1 MVDQDC
7 LTQGGVYLAK
17 LDPSKAREVG
27 KIRPVVVL
35 TTQRILSQHPP
46 IVFICPLS
54 SRSYSEFEGLHVTLP
69 PRDGLK
75 VVSFAL
81 PEHCRAI
88 TTTRLLF
95 PRLAQ
100 LNSEETKA
108 ILHRLY
114 CMTAV

>member
-1 MVDQDC
+1 MVEQEC
-7 LTQGGVYLAK
+7 LTQGGVYLAR
-17 LDPSKAREVG
+17 LDPTKAKEIG

-35 TTQRILSQHPP
+35 TTQRILAHHPP
-46 IVFICPLS
+46 IVFVCPLS
-54 SRSYSEFEGLHVTLP
+54 SQSYSEFEGLHVMLP
-69 PRDGLK
+69 ARDGLK
-75 VVSFAL
+75 TVSFAL

-88 TTTRLLF
+88 TNTRILF

-100 LNSEETKA
+100 LNLEETKA